1 MATKREPARDE
12 LNASA
17 RDAGQTSH
25 FTRSRGEQPASASHP
40 FSPCVV
46 ADGED
51 INSMSGYPSSGG
63 PLTPPEAPQTSSTIA
78 QASSSNAGPPAPNA
92 TPISEDVDM
101 SNDMPAKR
109 GKRSVSTGTVAKRW
123 YRTSKGY
130 TVRID
135 SIIGKRLARL
145 PAKRN
150 PEHRDRSHKPNL
162 KRRGNVE
169 AMLVQVA
176 GDEAEQACKSC
187 RKGHGP
193 WTRCVVLEGSLCGS
207 CANCWYN
214 ACGSR
219 CTFHESKAKYP
230 ATSPNIA
237 PLGPYPVSPARSPPT
252 PPPQILYY
260 PPPAPYV
267 PPPAPYFPP
276 PAHYPPQAQFPQAQ
290 FPQAPAPSQTTLES
304 FYPPGPAGPPPIDV
318 IQAGGLG
325 VLGPQ
330 IMAHFY
336 QAGAAFM
343 AAKEVA
349 RASRLKPFE
358 RSLARILRASEEL
371 GMLMAEH
378 GEQYQNQRWHPIY
391 DPPPPPPRPWFLPWL
406 RIRNSKT
413 RSNNTKRSKLQHR
426 LTSRTLMH
434 THS

>member
-1 MATKREPARDE
+1 M
-12 LNASA
+12 N
-17 RDAGQTSH
+17 
-25 FTRSRGEQPASASHP
+25 ASHP
-40 FSPCVV
+40 FSPCVL

-51 INSMSGYPSSGG
+51 VNSMVGYPSSGG
-63 PLTPPEAPQTSSTIA
+63 PLTPPAASQSSSTIA
-78 QASSSNAGPPAPNA
+78 QAGSQNSEPPAPN
-92 TPISEDVDM
+92 TTSVPEDVDM
-101 SNDMPAKR
+101 SNVMPAQR
-109 GKRSVSTGTVAKRW
+109 GKRSVTTGAVAKRW
-123 YRTSKGY
+123 YRTSRGY

-135 SIIGKRLARL
+135 GIIGKRLARL

-176 GDEAEQACKSC
+176 GDEPDQACRNC

-219 CTFHESKAKYP
+219 CTFHESKVDPRP
-230 ATSPNIA
+230 ATSPNTA

-252 PPPQILYY
+252 PPQITYL
-260 PPPAPYV
+260 PPG
-267 PPPAPYFPP
+267 PYFPP
-276 PAHYPPQAQFPQAQ
+276 PASNLAPPQPYCPPPANLPPQPH
-290 FPQAPAPSQTTLES
+290 FPQAPTHSQVPLEGL
-304 FYPPGPAGPPPIDV
+304 YPPGPAGPPPIGN

-336 QAGAAFM
+336 QAGASFM

-349 RASRLKPFE
+349 RAARLTPYE
-358 RSLARILRASEEL
+358 RSLARMVRASEEL
-371 GMLMAEH
+371 GFLLAEH
-378 GEQYQNQRWHPIY
+378 GERFQNQIFHPIY
-391 DPPPPPPRPWFLPWL
+391 HPPPQPSQP
-406 RIRNSKT
+406 SA
-413 RSNNTKRSKLQHR
+413 
-426 LTSRTLMH
+426 TLMAPP
-434 THS
+434 SAPD

>member
-17 RDAGQTSH
+17 KDTDQTNH
-25 FTRSRGEQPASASHP
+25 FTRSRGEQPANASHP
-40 FSPCVV
+40 FSPCVL

-51 INSMSGYPSSGG
+51 INSMSGYPSTGG
-63 PLTPPEAPQTSSTIA
+63 PVTPPEASQSSSTMA
-78 QASSSNAGPPAPNA
+78 QAGSSNAGPSAAPNTTSA
-92 TPISEDVDM
+92 SEDVDM
-101 SNDMPAKR
+101 SNTMPAKR
-109 GKRSVSTGTVAKRW
+109 GKRSVTTGTVAKRW

-135 SIIGKRLARL
+135 GIIGKRLARL

-176 GDEAEQACKSC
+176 GDEAEQACKNC

-219 CTFHESKAKYP
+219 CTFHESKAPPNP

-252 PPPQILYY
+252 PPSQALYY
-260 PPPAPYV
+260 PPPVHYIAPQG
-267 PPPAPYFPP
+267 PYYPP
-276 PAHYPPQAQFPQAQ
+276 PAHYPPQHQY
-290 FPQAPAPSQTTLES
+290 PQAPAPTQSAS
-304 FYPPGPAGPPPIDV
+304 FYPPGPAGPPPIDAT
-318 IQAGGLG
+318 QAGELS
-325 VLGPQ
+325 VLGPH

-336 QAGAAFM
+336 QAGASFM

-349 RASRLKPFE
+349 RAYHLSPFG

-378 GEQYQNQRWHPIY
+378 EEQYQNQRWHPVY
-391 DPPPPPPRPWFLPWL
+391 DAPPPPPAAPTAAPVAPPLAPD
-406 RIRNSKT
+406 
-413 RSNNTKRSKLQHR
+413 
-426 LTSRTLMH
+426 
-434 THS
+434 